1 MSVGTFRKAD
11 AETELGVKE
20 VQWRAPPVKDQKGR
34 RQDRAGKVFRP
45 SCRSDTYES
54 KVGKKQEQTSR
65 ASDHVAD
72 VTKSR
77 PTQSGALGQ
86 RRLHFRIVHWTEMA
100 WS

>member
-11 AETELGVKE
+11 AETVRSERSLVG
-20 VQWRAPPVKDQKGR
+20 APPVKDQKGR

-45 SCRSDTYES
+45 SCRPDTYES

-72 VTKSR
+72 VSKSR

-86 RRLHFRIVHWTEMA
+86 RRLHLRIVHWTEMA